1 MVGFSSN
8 ATTITVEVNGKVQGD
23 RLRAL
28 VANFHG
34 GNCPVDLDEAL
45 SHSLSSIG
53 ISRQK

>member
-8 ATTITVEVNGKVQGD
+8 ATTITVEVNGKVPGD

-28 VANFHG
+28 VANFHE